1 MYNINMDNLQGVQKN
16 IELRKGVIFELRI
29 SIQNLNENLEILH
42 LARTQFYHLSGF
54 ILKQDF

>member
-1 MYNINMDNLQGVQKN
+1 MDNLQGVQKN
-16 IELRKGVIFELRI
+16 IELRKGVIFELHM

-42 LARTQFYHLSGF
+42 LARTQFYHLPGY